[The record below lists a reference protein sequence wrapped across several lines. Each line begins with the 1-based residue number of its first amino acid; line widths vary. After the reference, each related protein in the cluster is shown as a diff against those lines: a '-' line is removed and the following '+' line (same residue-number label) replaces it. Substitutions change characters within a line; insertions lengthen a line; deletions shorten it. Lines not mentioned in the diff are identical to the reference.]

1 MEGELGL
8 FVWGGVSVPFGDYSS
23 FEDCVAQNQ
32 QADDPKAYCAD
43 IQRTIEGK
51 STAGVIELTRDE
63 VRKLCPSCADRMDA
77 LKITTLK
84 LPINKQRFTVA
95 KLDEAQKLVFGW
107 ASVAIKSDDLL
118 VDRQGDMIAPE
129 VLEEAAYDFVEH
141 SRIANEMHKGGPIGV
156 LVESLMVTPEKLE
169 AMGLMRKSA
178 PKAGLWVGF
187 RVSSQVFQKVKAGE
201 LSMFSIEG
209 TALSVAA

>member
-1 MEGELGL
+1 M
-8 FVWGGVSVPFGDYSS
+8 PFGDYSS

-32 QADDPKAYCAD
+32 QADDPEAYCAE

-51 STAGVIELTRDE
+51 STAGSIELTRDE
-63 VRKLCPSCADRMDA
+63 VRKLCPSCADRMDS

-84 LPINKQRFTVA
+84 LPIDKQRFTVA
-95 KLDEAQKLVFGW
+95 KLDEAQRLVFGW
-107 ASVAIKSDDLL
+107 ASVAIKTDDLL
-118 VDRQGDMIAPE
+118 VDRQGDMIPPE

-141 SRIANEMHKGGPIGV
+141 SRIANEMHQGGPIGV

-178 PKAGLWVGF
+178 PKVGLWVGF
-187 RVSSQVFQKVKAGE
+187 RVSPQVFRKVKAGE
-201 LSMFSIEG
+201 LPMLSIEG
-209 TALSVAA
+209 TALKVAA